1 MADDWGYFGSGSSG
15 YGHYMTAFHR
25 NNGGGGGGGGG
36 KKPPN
41 NNQNNQP
48 PIWLIMI
55 VAVFI
60 GYFLTK

>member
-36 KKPPN
+36 KSRQTTIKT
-41 NNQNNQP
+41 
-48 PIWLIMI
+48 ISHR
-55 VAVFI
+55 F
-60 GYFLTK
+60 G